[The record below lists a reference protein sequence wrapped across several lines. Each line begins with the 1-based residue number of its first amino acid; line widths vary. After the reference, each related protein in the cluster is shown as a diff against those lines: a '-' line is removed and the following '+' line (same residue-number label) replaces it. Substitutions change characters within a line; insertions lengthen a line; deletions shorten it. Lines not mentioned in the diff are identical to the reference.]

1 MYQSKFEWRVR
12 KRTEEIP
19 ETLIGAFKLNML
31 EQTILENRG
40 YTTEEDLMKI
50 YNPTT
55 YDASLVHDMDKAVD
69 RINVA
74 VERGERILI
83 YGDFDADGITSTVLL
98 LKALRRKG
106 ADAGYFIPN
115 RIEDG
120 YGPNRE
126 VFEEIVIGQYDLV
139 ITVDNG
145 ISGKEELAFLNDHGI
160 DTIVVDHHTF
170 GESVP
175 ETVIIHPDHP
185 DGSYP
190 FKSLAGV
197 GITYKLVQA
206 LGAAA
211 QDDLALVAI
220 GTVADLVP
228 MIDENKKL
236 VMEGL
241 EILNNEPST
250 GIHTLLRAAGHE
262 GGVDEET
269 IAFTVAPRL
278 NATGR
283 LGEAEIAVELLLE
296 DERHAAYE
304 MAMTIENMNAER
316 KQLVIDIFGEA
327 VEQIRTENQIN
338 IAYADGWHPGVL
350 GIVAS
355 RIVEEFG
362 KPAIVLT
369 RDGDSYRGSGRS
381 IEGLDL
387 HDIITRQSTHYTH
400 FGGHAQALG
409 IEVAAED
416 IDAFKIEL
424 EEYFA
429 SLGLDLKPVKYIDYQ
444 VDGTNMTMQGFER
457 FERLKPFGQSFQ
469 SPVFLLQNDTIGQIR
484 QVGKDKSHIKLTMP
498 RVGMDVIG
506 FGFGHLINEVS
517 QNDVISL
524 IGTVN
529 INEFNQKRSLQLMLQ
544 DANVD
549 NVQLIDMRSRS
560 DQRFDMISK
569 NDVFVIAKGKE
580 RLGDNYYEYG
590 EDLPFTSGTV
600 VLRDLPDDLLDLAY
614 SLNGI
619 HASKII
625 SIFNSREE
633 LFFSGIPSQADV
645 NALQQLVSGADDGTI
660 NLAKHAP
667 ALAGRLGVKM
677 NFLKMMVDIMVDLD
691 MITLKDG
698 IIYKQKD
705 DSDRK
710 IEESLLF
717 NELRKRLEAEK
728 MLKMSS
734 SSELKNYLRTLISK

>member
-19 ETLIGAFKLNML
+19 EALIGAFKLNML

-40 YTTEEDLMKI
+40 YTTEEDLRKI
-50 YNPTT
+50 YDPTT
-55 YDASLVHDMDKAVD
+55 YDASLVHGMDKAVS
-69 RINVA
+69 RIDAA
-74 VERGERILI
+74 VEHGERILV

-106 ADAGYFIPN
+106 ADVGYFIPN

-120 YGPNRE
+120 YGPNRV

-145 ISGKEELAFLNDHGI
+145 ISGKEELALLNDHGI

-170 GESVP
+170 GDAVP
-175 ETVIIHPDHP
+175 ETVIIHPNHP

-206 LGAAA
+206 LDAAE

-241 EILNNEPST
+241 KILNDHPAT
-250 GIHTLLRAAGHE
+250 GIHTLLRGAGHE

-296 DERHAAYE
+296 EERHAAYE
-304 MAMTIENMNAER
+304 LAMTIENMNAER
-316 KQLVIDIFGEA
+316 KQLVIDIFQEA
-327 VEQIRTENQIN
+327 LEQIRTENQIN
-338 IAYADGWHPGVL
+338 IAYAEGWHPGVL

-355 RIVEEFG
+355 KIVEEFG

-387 HDIITRQSTHYTH
+387 HDMITRHSTHHLH

-416 IDAFKIEL
+416 IGAFKTQL
-424 EEYFA
+424 EEHFT
-429 SLGLDLKPVKYIDYQ
+429 SLGLDLKPMKYIDYQ

-469 SPVFLLQNDTIGQIR
+469 SPVFLLHNDTIGQIR

-498 RVGMDVIG
+498 RVSMDVIG

-524 IGTVN
+524 VGTVN

-544 DANVD
+544 DASVD

-560 DQRFDMISK
+560 DQRFDLISK
-569 NDVFVIAKGKE
+569 NDVFVIAKGKPP
-580 RLGDNYYEYG
+580 LGDNYYEYG

-600 VLRDLPDDLLDLAY
+600 VLRDMPDDLGDLGY

-633 LFFSGIPSQADV
+633 LFFSGIPSQTDL
-645 NALQQLVSGADDGTI
+645 NALHQVVSAADDGTI
-660 NLAKHAP
+660 NLIKHAP
-667 ALAGRLGVKM
+667 ALARRLGVKM
-677 NFLKMMVDIMVDLD
+677 DFLKMMVDIMVDLD
-691 MITLKDG
+691 MIALKDG

-705 DSDRK
+705 DSDYR

-717 NELRKRLEAEK
+717 KELRKRLEAEK

-734 SSELKNYLRTLISK
+734 SSELKKYLRTLISK